1 MNKVEDVTA
10 LVIVESP
17 AKAKTIEKYL
27 GDGYIVD
34 SSVGHIR
41 DLISPKD
48 VPEDKKECFGK
59 LGIDVCHNFEPLYE
73 ISPNSK
79 KQVSQLKK
87 ALKKADELFL
97 ATDEDREGEAIAWHL
112 IEVLKPSVPVKRM
125 VFNEITKE
133 AITEALKNTRDL
145 GKDLVEA
152 QEARRI
158 LDRIYGFELS
168 NITRTKVGGGASA
181 GRVQSPATRLVIERE
196 RERMKFITAD
206 YWGLRIDATTDDKES
221 FSARLLEIDGLRVA
235 TGKDFNEKGNWNSDA
250 VSVLDENSANT
261 LSSLLKQED
270 LKVVSV
276 EPKPYRRRPAA
287 PFTTSTFQQEAGR
300 KLRFSASR
308 AMGIAQSL
316 YQNGHI
322 TYMRTDSTTL
332 SDTAVLA
339 ARRTIESS
347 YGGNYLPDEPRLY
360 KNKTRNAQ
368 EAHEAIRPAGE
379 NFRSPEDL
387 SKELSKDEYLI
398 YEMIW
403 QRTIASQMTDAT
415 GETVSV
421 KLEGSVIEEKNNKE
435 RSLIFSL
442 SGTVINHQGFRQVYI
457 EDVDE
462 SETDEENSSGE
473 NQVLPEVKVGQ
484 TVSVVD
490 STSEGHV
497 TKPPARYTEASLVKR
512 LEEEGIGRPS
522 TYAAILGRIIER
534 EYAWKKGTALIPTVK
549 GFAVTQLLEAH
560 FPKLVDYKFT
570 AEMEVALDDISNG
583 MWEKNAYLQAFYFD
597 GLDGDI
603 GLHTKV
609 VEREGEIDARAVCGV
624 PLGKTPD
631 GEYVYARYAR
641 SPYVECREDTAGV
654 PEDLPLDELTVDKA
668 LEYIN
673 APPDREL
680 GIDPETGLPVV
691 AMQGKFGPYVS
702 LGRFPKWPKASS
714 REGKL
719 FRLPH
724 HLKVMKI
731 AIAYLKLS
739 NSVENDDA
747 VLRVIN
753 SPKRGIGKSSLEKAK
768 TFAEN
773 NGLSLFVALEQKEKL
788 EIKGTALKSIK
799 DFTDF
804 CRSIP
809 TLDSPT
815 PADLLNQIFEI
826 SGYRKE
832 ISGSKNSESQMKVL
846 EELSEVLK
854 EFETTEQVI
863 TEVERFEELKQ
874 QIKPKTSSLFKSM
887 TIERITLDEALQL
900 LAIPITVGGTEE
912 WGEITAHNGPFGPYI
927 KTSKTLSN
935 DEFFDQQI
943 VKLTQN
949 PKSGFKYL
957 NFREDKWIYVCVP
970 KDLNLDA
977 FLIDFH
983 PDFTIASMEDTD
995 EAESI
1000 SYERAKELFEQ
1011 NGKSLEKSPHT
1022 PKKSKILQNYLR
1034 VLKKKIMSETR
1045 SLMNEEQILT
1055 VTLDECLELL
1065 KKPKKSAW
1073 GRQKKEPR
1081 KTSLGI
1087 DKNTGLEVWLYPD
1100 GVHGPYV
1107 SDGDTNAS
1115 LQLGDTVD
1123 NMTLERAVELLAERR
1138 LKQKERS

>member
-87 ALKKADELFL
+87 ALKKVDELFL

-112 IEVLKPSVPVKRM
+112 LEVLKPSVPVKRM

-168 NITRTKVGGGASA
+168 NITKTKVGGGASA

-196 RERMKFITAD
+196 RERMKFKTAD
-206 YWGLRIDATTDDKES
+206 YWGLGIDATTEEDEA

-250 VSVLDENSANT
+250 VTVLDENSANI
-261 LSSLLKQED
+261 LSSLLKKED
-270 LKVVSV
+270 LKVISV

-332 SDTAVLA
+332 SDTALLA

-347 YGGNYLPDEPRLY
+347 YGENYLPDEARLY

-379 NFRSPEDL
+379 NFKLPQDL

-421 KLEGSVIEEKNNKE
+421 KLEGSVTEEKTNKK

-442 SGTVINHQGFRQVYI
+442 SGTVINHQGFRQVYV
-457 EDVDE
+457 EDVDDN
-462 SETDEENSSGE
+462 ETDEENSSGE
-473 NQVLPEVKVGQ
+473 DQVLPEVKVGQ
-484 TVSVVD
+484 TVIVVD

-522 TYAAILGRIIER
+522 TYAAILGRIIQR
-534 EYAWKKGTALIPTVK
+534 GYAWKKGTALIPTVK

-609 VEREGEIDARAVCGV
+609 VEREDEIDPRAVCGV
-624 PLGKTPD
+624 PLGKTSD
-631 GEYVYARYAR
+631 GEAVYARFAR
-641 SPYVECREDTAGV
+641 SPYVEYREDTAGV
-654 PEDLPLDELTVDKA
+654 PEDLPLDQLTVEKA

-691 AMQGKFGPYVS
+691 AKQGRFGAYVS
-702 LGRFPKWPKASS
+702 LGRFPQFPKASS

-724 HLKVMKI
+724 HLKLTKT
-731 AIAYLKLS
+731 AIAYLKLAI
-739 NSVENDDA
+739 SVENDDA

-753 SPKRGIGKSSLEKAK
+753 SPKRGIGKSSLEKVKA
-768 TFAEN
+768 FAES
-773 NGLSLFVALEQKEKL
+773 NGSSLFGALEQVEKL
-788 EIKGTALKSIK
+788 EIKGAALKGIK
-799 DFTDF
+799 EFTDF
-804 CRSIP
+804 CRSISDF
-809 TLDSPT
+809 DSPT

-826 SGYRKE
+826 SGYKKE
-832 ISGSKNSESQMKVL
+832 ILNSKSSESQMKTF

-854 EFETTEQVI
+854 EFETTEEVI
-863 TEVERFEELKQ
+863 AEVEQFEEFKQ
-874 QIKPKTSSLFKSM
+874 QPKPKTASLFSTM
-887 TIERITLDEALQL
+887 TLERVTFEDALQL
-900 LAIPITVGGTEE
+900 LSLPRIVGVDPVDGEEITVQ
-912 WGEITAHNGPFGPYI
+912 NGPYGPY
-927 KTSKTLSN
+927 
-935 DEFFDQQI
+935 
-943 VKLTQN
+943 
-949 PKSGFKYL
+949 
-957 NFREDKWIYVCVP
+957 
-970 KDLNLDA
+970 
-977 FLIDFH
+977 
-983 PDFTIASMEDTD
+983 
-995 EAESI
+995 
-1000 SYERAKELFEQ
+1000 
-1011 NGKSLEKSPHT
+1011 
-1022 PKKSKILQNYLR
+1022 
-1034 VLKKKIMSETR
+1034 LKKGSETR
-1045 SLMNEEQILT
+1045 NIATEEELLTISLEQ
-1055 VTLDECLELL
+1055 CLESLAQ
-1065 KKPKKSAW
+1065 PKKF
-1073 GRQKKEPR
+1073 GRRAAKPPLKE
-1081 KTSLGI
+1081 LGI
-1087 DKNTGLEVWLYPD
+1087 DPETEKPILLKEGQW
-1100 GVHGPYV
+1100 GPYV
-1107 SDGDTNAS
+1107 TDGKTKAS
-1115 LQLGDTVD
+1115 LQVGDSVEELTD
-1123 NMTLERAVELLAERR
+1123 ERAVELLAERR
-1138 LKQKERS
+1138 AKV

>member
-87 ALKKADELFL
+87 ALKKVDELFL

-112 IEVLKPSVPVKRM
+112 LEVLKPSVPVKRM

-196 RERMKFITAD
+196 RERMKFKTAD
-206 YWGLRIDATTDDKES
+206 YWGLGIDATTEEDEA

-250 VSVLDENSANT
+250 VTVLDENSANI
-261 LSSLLKQED
+261 LSSLLKKED
-270 LKVVSV
+270 LKVISV

-332 SDTAVLA
+332 SDTALLA

-347 YGGNYLPDEPRLY
+347 YGENYLPDEARLY

-379 NFRSPEDL
+379 NFKLPQDL

-421 KLEGSVIEEKNNKE
+421 KLEGSVTEEKTNKK

-442 SGTVINHQGFRQVYI
+442 SGTVINHQGFRQVYV
-457 EDVDE
+457 EDVDDN
-462 SETDEENSSGE
+462 ETDEENSSGE
-473 NQVLPEVKVGQ
+473 DQVLPEVKVGQ
-484 TVSVVD
+484 TVIVVD

-522 TYAAILGRIIER
+522 TYAAILGRIIQR
-534 EYAWKKGTALIPTVK
+534 GYAWKKGTALIPTVK

-609 VEREGEIDARAVCGV
+609 VEREDEIDPRAVCGV
-624 PLGKTPD
+624 PLGKTSD
-631 GEYVYARYAR
+631 GEAVYARFAR
-641 SPYVECREDTAGV
+641 SPYVEYREDTAGV
-654 PEDLPLDELTVDKA
+654 PEDLPLDQLTVEKA

-691 AMQGKFGPYVS
+691 AKQGRFGAYVS
-702 LGRFPKWPKASS
+702 LGRFPQFPKASS

-724 HLKVMKI
+724 HLKLTKT
-731 AIAYLKLS
+731 AIAYLKLAI
-739 NSVENDDA
+739 SVENDDA

-753 SPKRGIGKSSLEKAK
+753 SPKRGIGKSSLEKVKA
-768 TFAEN
+768 FAESK
-773 NGLSLFVALEQKEKL
+773 GSSLFGALEQVEKL
-788 EIKGTALKSIK
+788 EIKGAALKGIK
-799 DFTDF
+799 EFTDF
-804 CRSIP
+804 CRSISDF
-809 TLDSPT
+809 DSPT

-826 SGYRKE
+826 SGYKKE
-832 ISGSKNSESQMKVL
+832 ILNSKSSESQMKTF

-854 EFETTEQVI
+854 EFETTEEVI
-863 TEVERFEELKQ
+863 AEVEQFEEFKQ
-874 QIKPKTSSLFKSM
+874 QPKPKTASLFSTM
-887 TIERITLDEALQL
+887 TLERVTFEDALQL
-900 LAIPITVGGTEE
+900 LSLPRIVGVDPVDGEEITVQ
-912 WGEITAHNGPFGPYI
+912 NGPYGPY
-927 KTSKTLSN
+927 
-935 DEFFDQQI
+935 
-943 VKLTQN
+943 
-949 PKSGFKYL
+949 
-957 NFREDKWIYVCVP
+957 
-970 KDLNLDA
+970 
-977 FLIDFH
+977 
-983 PDFTIASMEDTD
+983 
-995 EAESI
+995 
-1000 SYERAKELFEQ
+1000 
-1011 NGKSLEKSPHT
+1011 
-1022 PKKSKILQNYLR
+1022 
-1034 VLKKKIMSETR
+1034 LKKGSETR
-1045 SLMNEEQILT
+1045 NIATEEELLTISLEQ
-1055 VTLDECLELL
+1055 CLESLAQ
-1065 KKPKKSAW
+1065 PKKF
-1073 GRQKKEPR
+1073 GRRAAKPPLKE
-1081 KTSLGI
+1081 LGI
-1087 DKNTGLEVWLYPD
+1087 DPETEKPILLKEGQW
-1100 GVHGPYV
+1100 GPYV
-1107 SDGDTNAS
+1107 TDGKTNAS
-1115 LQLGDTVD
+1115 LQLGDSVEELTD
-1123 NMTLERAVELLAERR
+1123 ERAVELLAERR
-1138 LKQKERS
+1138 AKV

>member
-87 ALKKADELFL
+87 ALKKVDELFL

-112 IEVLKPSVPVKRM
+112 LEVLKPSVPVKRM

-196 RERMKFITAD
+196 RERMKFKTAD
-206 YWGLRIDATTDDKES
+206 YWGLRIDATTEEDEA

-250 VSVLDENSANT
+250 VTVLDENSANI
-261 LSSLLKQED
+261 LSSLLKKED
-270 LKVVSV
+270 LKVISV

-308 AMGIAQSL
+308 AMVIAQSL

-332 SDTAVLA
+332 SDTALLA

-347 YGGNYLPDEPRLY
+347 YGKNYLPDEARLY

-379 NFRSPEDL
+379 NFKLPQDL

-421 KLEGSVIEEKNNKE
+421 KLEGSVTEEKSNKE

-442 SGTVINHQGFRQVYI
+442 SGTVINHQGFRQVYV
-457 EDVDE
+457 EDVDDN
-462 SETDEENSSGE
+462 ETDEENSSGE
-473 NQVLPEVKVGQ
+473 DQVLPEVKVGQ
-484 TVSVVD
+484 TVIVVD

-522 TYAAILGRIIER
+522 TYAAILGRIIQR
-534 EYAWKKGTALIPTVK
+534 GYAWKKGTALIPTVK

-609 VEREGEIDARAVCGV
+609 VEREDEIDPRAVCGV
-624 PLGKTPD
+624 PLGKTSD
-631 GEYVYARYAR
+631 GEAVYARFAR
-641 SPYVECREDTAGV
+641 SPYVEYREDTAGV
-654 PEDLPLDELTVDKA
+654 PEDLPLDQLTVEKA

-691 AMQGKFGPYVS
+691 AKQGRFGAYVS
-702 LGRFPKWPKASS
+702 LGRFPQFPKASS

-724 HLKVMKI
+724 HLKLTKT
-731 AIAYLKLS
+731 AIAYLKLAI
-739 NSVENDDA
+739 SVESDDA

-753 SPKRGIGKSSLEKAK
+753 SPKRGIGKSSLEKVKA
-768 TFAEN
+768 FAES
-773 NGLSLFVALEQKEKL
+773 NGSSLFGALEQVEKL
-788 EIKGTALKSIK
+788 EIKGAALKGIK
-799 DFTDF
+799 EFTDF
-804 CRSIP
+804 CRSISDF
-809 TLDSPT
+809 DSPT

-826 SGYRKE
+826 SGYKKE
-832 ISGSKNSESQMKVL
+832 ILNSKSSESQMKTF

-854 EFETTEQVI
+854 EFETTEEVI
-863 TEVERFEELKQ
+863 AEVEQFEEFKQ
-874 QIKPKTSSLFKSM
+874 QPKPKTASLFATM
-887 TIERITLDEALQL
+887 TLERVTFEDALQL
-900 LAIPITVGGTEE
+900 LSLPRIVGVDPVDGEEITVQ
-912 WGEITAHNGPFGPYI
+912 NGPYGPY
-927 KTSKTLSN
+927 
-935 DEFFDQQI
+935 
-943 VKLTQN
+943 
-949 PKSGFKYL
+949 
-957 NFREDKWIYVCVP
+957 
-970 KDLNLDA
+970 
-977 FLIDFH
+977 
-983 PDFTIASMEDTD
+983 
-995 EAESI
+995 
-1000 SYERAKELFEQ
+1000 
-1011 NGKSLEKSPHT
+1011 
-1022 PKKSKILQNYLR
+1022 
-1034 VLKKKIMSETR
+1034 LKKGSETR
-1045 SLMNEEQILT
+1045 NIATEEELLTISLEQ
-1055 VTLDECLELL
+1055 CLESLAQ
-1065 KKPKKSAW
+1065 PKKF
-1073 GRQKKEPR
+1073 GRRAAKPPLKE
-1081 KTSLGI
+1081 LGI
-1087 DKNTGLEVWLYPD
+1087 DPETEKPILLKEGQW
-1100 GVHGPYV
+1100 GPYV
-1107 SDGDTNAS
+1107 TDGKTNAS
-1115 LQLGDTVD
+1115 LQLGDSVEELTD
-1123 NMTLERAVELLAERR
+1123 ERAVELLAERR
-1138 LKQKERS
+1138 AKV

>member
-1 MNKVEDVTA
+1 VNKVEDVTA

-112 IEVLKPSVPVKRM
+112 LEVLKPSVPVKRM

-152 QEARRI
+152 QETRRI

-196 RERMKFITAD
+196 RERMKFKTAD
-206 YWGLRIDATTDDKES
+206 YWGLKIDATTDNDES

-250 VSVLDENSANT
+250 VTVLNEDLANT
-261 LSSLLKQED
+261 LSSLLKQKD

-332 SDTAVLA
+332 SDTALLA
-339 ARRTIESS
+339 ARRTVESS
-347 YGGNYLPDEPRLY
+347 YGVNYLPDEARLY

-379 NFRSPEDL
+379 HFRSPEDL

-421 KLEGSVIEEKNNKE
+421 KLEGSVTEEKSSKE
-435 RSLIFSL
+435 KSLIFSL

-457 EDVDE
+457 EDVDDN
-462 SETDEENSSGE
+462 ETDEENSSGE
-473 NQVLPEVKVGQ
+473 DQVLPEVKVGQ
-484 TVSVVD
+484 TVIVVD

-522 TYAAILGRIIER
+522 TYAAILGRIIQR
-534 EYAWKKGTALIPTVK
+534 GYAWKKGTALIPTVK

-609 VEREGEIDARAVCGV
+609 VEREDEIDPRAVCGV
-624 PLGKTPD
+624 PLGKTSD
-631 GEYVYARYAR
+631 GESVYARYAR

-654 PEDLPLDELTVDKA
+654 PEDLPLDQLTVDKA

-680 GIDPETGLPVV
+680 GIDPETGLPIV
-691 AMQGKFGPYVS
+691 AKQGRFGPYVS
-702 LGRFPKWPKASS
+702 LGRFPQWPKASS

-719 FRLPH
+719 FRLPY
-724 HLKVMKI
+724 HLKITKI

-739 NSVENDDA
+739 NSVENDDV
-747 VLRVIN
+747 VLRVLN

-768 TFAEN
+768 TFAER
-773 NGLSLFVALEQKEKL
+773 NGSSLFDALEQVEKL
-788 EIKGTALKSIK
+788 EIKGTALKGIK
-799 DFTDF
+799 EFTAF

-826 SGYRKE
+826 SGYKKE
-832 ISGSKNSESQMKVL
+832 ILSSKNSESQIKVL
-846 EELSEVLK
+846 EELFEVLK

-874 QIKPKTSSLFKSM
+874 QPKPKTSSLFDTM
-887 TIERITLDEALQL
+887 TLERVTFEDALQL
-900 LAIPITVGGTEE
+900 LSLPRTVGVDPADGEEITVQ
-912 WGEITAHNGPFGPYI
+912 NGPYGPY
-927 KTSKTLSN
+927 
-935 DEFFDQQI
+935 
-943 VKLTQN
+943 
-949 PKSGFKYL
+949 
-957 NFREDKWIYVCVP
+957 
-970 KDLNLDA
+970 
-977 FLIDFH
+977 
-983 PDFTIASMEDTD
+983 
-995 EAESI
+995 
-1000 SYERAKELFEQ
+1000 
-1011 NGKSLEKSPHT
+1011 
-1022 PKKSKILQNYLR
+1022 
-1034 VLKKKIMSETR
+1034 LKKGSETR
-1045 SLMNEEQILT
+1045 NIATEE
-1055 VTLDECLELL
+1055 ELL
-1065 KKPKKSAW
+1065 TISLEQCLDSLAQPKKF
-1073 GRQKKEPR
+1073 GRRAAKPPLKE
-1081 KTSLGI
+1081 LGVDPVTEKPI
-1087 DKNTGLEVWLYPD
+1087 LLKD
-1100 GVHGPYV
+1100 GQWGPYV
-1107 SDGDTNAS
+1107 TDGKTNAS
-1115 LQLGDTVD
+1115 LQLGDSVEELTD
-1123 NMTLERAVELLAERR
+1123 ERAVELLAERR
-1138 LKQKERS
+1138 AKV

>member
-87 ALKKADELFL
+87 ALKKVDELFL

-112 IEVLKPSVPVKRM
+112 LEVLKPSVPVKRM

-196 RERMKFITAD
+196 RERMKFKTAD
-206 YWGLRIDATTDDKES
+206 YWGLGIDATTEEDEA

-250 VSVLDENSANT
+250 VTVLDENSANI
-261 LSSLLKQED
+261 LSSLLKKED
-270 LKVVSV
+270 LKVISV

-332 SDTAVLA
+332 SDTALLA

-347 YGGNYLPDEPRLY
+347 YGKNYLPDEARLY

-379 NFRSPEDL
+379 NFKLPQDL

-421 KLEGSVIEEKNNKE
+421 KLEGSVTEEKTNKK

-442 SGTVINHQGFRQVYI
+442 SGTVINHQGFRQVYV
-457 EDVDE
+457 EDVDDN
-462 SETDEENSSGE
+462 ETDEENSSGE
-473 NQVLPEVKVGQ
+473 DQVLPEVKVGQ
-484 TVSVVD
+484 TVIVVD

-522 TYAAILGRIIER
+522 TYAAILGRIIQR
-534 EYAWKKGTALIPTVK
+534 GYAWKKGTALIPTVK

-609 VEREGEIDARAVCGV
+609 VEREDEIDPRAVCGV
-624 PLGKTPD
+624 PLGKTSD
-631 GEYVYARYAR
+631 GEAVYARFAR
-641 SPYVECREDTAGV
+641 SPYVEYREDTAGV
-654 PEDLPLDELTVDKA
+654 PEDLPLDQLTVEKA

-691 AMQGKFGPYVS
+691 AKQGRFGAYVS
-702 LGRFPKWPKASS
+702 LGRFPQFPKASS

-724 HLKVMKI
+724 HLKLTKT
-731 AIAYLKLS
+731 AIAYLKLAI
-739 NSVENDDA
+739 SVENDDA

-753 SPKRGIGKSSLEKAK
+753 SPKRGIGKSSLEKVKA
-768 TFAEN
+768 FAES
-773 NGLSLFVALEQKEKL
+773 NGSSLFGALEQVEKL
-788 EIKGTALKSIK
+788 EIKGAALKGIK
-799 DFTDF
+799 EFTDF
-804 CRSIP
+804 CRSISDF
-809 TLDSPT
+809 DSPT

-826 SGYRKE
+826 SGYKKE
-832 ISGSKNSESQMKVL
+832 ILNSKSSESQMKTF

-854 EFETTEQVI
+854 EFETTEEVI
-863 TEVERFEELKQ
+863 AEVEQFEEFKQ
-874 QIKPKTSSLFKSM
+874 QPKPKTASLFSTM
-887 TIERITLDEALQL
+887 TLERVTFEDALQL
-900 LAIPITVGGTEE
+900 LSLPRIVGVDPVDGEEITVQ
-912 WGEITAHNGPFGPYI
+912 NGPYGPY
-927 KTSKTLSN
+927 
-935 DEFFDQQI
+935 
-943 VKLTQN
+943 
-949 PKSGFKYL
+949 
-957 NFREDKWIYVCVP
+957 
-970 KDLNLDA
+970 
-977 FLIDFH
+977 
-983 PDFTIASMEDTD
+983 
-995 EAESI
+995 
-1000 SYERAKELFEQ
+1000 
-1011 NGKSLEKSPHT
+1011 
-1022 PKKSKILQNYLR
+1022 
-1034 VLKKKIMSETR
+1034 LKKGSETR
-1045 SLMNEEQILT
+1045 NIATEEELLTISLEQ
-1055 VTLDECLELL
+1055 CLESLAQ
-1065 KKPKKSAW
+1065 PKKF
-1073 GRQKKEPR
+1073 GRRAAKPPLKE
-1081 KTSLGI
+1081 LGI
-1087 DKNTGLEVWLYPD
+1087 DPETEKPILLKEGQW
-1100 GVHGPYV
+1100 GPYV
-1107 SDGDTNAS
+1107 TDGKTNAS
-1115 LQLGDTVD
+1115 LQLGDSVEELTD
-1123 NMTLERAVELLAERR
+1123 ERAVELLAERR
-1138 LKQKERS
+1138 AKV

>member
-1 MNKVEDVTA
+1 
-10 LVIVESP
+10 
-17 AKAKTIEKYL
+17 
-27 GDGYIVD
+27 
-34 SSVGHIR
+34 
-41 DLISPKD
+41 
-48 VPEDKKECFGK
+48 
-59 LGIDVCHNFEPLYE
+59 
-73 ISPNSK
+73 
-79 KQVSQLKK
+79 
-87 ALKKADELFL
+87 
-97 ATDEDREGEAIAWHL
+97 
-112 IEVLKPSVPVKRM
+112 M
-125 VFNEITKE
+125 V
-133 AITEALKNTRDL
+133 
-145 GKDLVEA
+145 
-152 QEARRI
+152 
-158 LDRIYGFELS
+158 
-168 NITRTKVGGGASA
+168 
-181 GRVQSPATRLVIERE
+181 
-196 RERMKFITAD
+196 
-206 YWGLRIDATTDDKES
+206 
-221 FSARLLEIDGLRVA
+221 
-235 TGKDFNEKGNWNSDA
+235 
-250 VSVLDENSANT
+250 
-261 LSSLLKQED
+261 
-270 LKVVSV
+270 
-276 EPKPYRRRPAA
+276 
-287 PFTTSTFQQEAGR
+287 
-300 KLRFSASR
+300 
-308 AMGIAQSL
+308 
-316 YQNGHI
+316 
-322 TYMRTDSTTL
+322 
-332 SDTAVLA
+332 
-339 ARRTIESS
+339 
-347 YGGNYLPDEPRLY
+347 
-360 KNKTRNAQ
+360 
-368 EAHEAIRPAGE
+368 
-379 NFRSPEDL
+379 
-387 SKELSKDEYLI
+387 
-398 YEMIW
+398 
-403 QRTIASQMTDAT
+403 
-415 GETVSV
+415 
-421 KLEGSVIEEKNNKE
+421 
-435 RSLIFSL
+435 
-442 SGTVINHQGFRQVYI
+442 
-457 EDVDE
+457 
-462 SETDEENSSGE
+462 
-473 NQVLPEVKVGQ
+473 
-484 TVSVVD
+484 
-490 STSEGHV
+490 
-497 TKPPARYTEASLVKR
+497 
-512 LEEEGIGRPS
+512 
-522 TYAAILGRIIER
+522 
-534 EYAWKKGTALIPTVK
+534 
-549 GFAVTQLLEAH
+549 
-560 FPKLVDYKFT
+560 
-570 AEMEVALDDISNG
+570 VALDDISNC

-631 GEYVYARYAR
+631 GEYVYARYAT

-912 WGEITAHNGPFGPYI
+912 WGEFTAHNGPFGPYI

-935 DEFFDQQI
+935 DAFFDQQI

-1034 VLKKKIMSETR
+1034 VMKKKIMSETR
-1045 SLMNEEQILT
+1045 SLANEEQILT

>member
-59 LGIDVCHNFEPLYE
+59 LGIDVCHDFEPLYE
-73 ISPNSK
+73 VSQKSK
-79 KQVSQLKK
+79 KQVAQLKK

-112 IEVLKPSVPVKRM
+112 LEVLKPSVPVKRM

-145 GKDLVEA
+145 GNDLVAA
-152 QEARRI
+152 QETRRI

-196 RERMKFITAD
+196 RERMKFKTAD
-206 YWGLRIDATTDDKES
+206 YWGLKIDAITDNDES
-221 FSARLLEIDGLRVA
+221 FSARLLEIDGLRIA
-235 TGKDFNEKGNWNSDA
+235 TGKDFNEKGNWNSDTI
-250 VSVLDENSANT
+250 SVLDENATNS
-261 LSSLLKQED
+261 LSSLLEQ
-270 LKVVSV
+270 KVLQVASV
-276 EPKPYRRRPAA
+276 EPKPYRRRPAS

-332 SDTAVLA
+332 SNTALA
-339 ARRTIESS
+339 AARKTIESS
-347 YGGNYLPDEPRLY
+347 YGVNYLPDEARLY

-379 NFRSPEDL
+379 NFKSPDGL

-421 KLEGSVIEEKNNKE
+421 KLEGLVTDKKNNKE
-435 RSLIFSL
+435 KSLVFSL
-442 SGTVINHQGFRQVYI
+442 SGTVISHQGFRQVYI
-457 EDVDE
+457 EDVDDN
-462 SETDEENSSGE
+462 ETDEENSSGDE
-473 NQVLPEVKVGQ
+473 QVLPEVKVGQ
-484 TVSVVD
+484 TVRVMG
-490 STSEGHV
+490 STPEGHV

-522 TYAAILGRIIER
+522 TYATILGRIIER
-534 EYAWKKGTALIPTVK
+534 GYAWKKGTALIPTVK

-583 MWEKNAYLQAFYFD
+583 MWEKNSYLQAFYFD
-597 GLDGDI
+597 GIDGDI

-609 VEREGEIDARAVCGV
+609 VEREGEIDPRVVCGV
-624 PLGKTPD
+624 PLGETPE
-631 GEYVYARYAR
+631 GEAVYARFAR
-641 SPYVECREDTAGV
+641 SPYVECREDTAGI
-654 PEDLPLDELTVDKA
+654 PEDLPLDQLTVDKA

-680 GIDPETGLPVV
+680 GIDPETGLPIV
-691 AMQGKFGPYVS
+691 AKQGRFGDYVS
-702 LGRFPKWPKASS
+702 LGRFPQWPKASS

-724 HLKVMKI
+724 HLKVTKV
-731 AIAYLKLS
+731 AIAYLKLAI
-739 NSVENDDA
+739 SVENDDA
-747 VLRVIN
+747 VLRVLN
-753 SPKRGIGKSSLEKAK
+753 SPKRGIGKSSLDKAK
-768 TFAEN
+768 SFAES
-773 NGLSLFVALEQKEKL
+773 NGSSLFDALDQVEKL
-788 EIKGTALKSIK
+788 EIKGTALKGIK
-799 DFTDF
+799 GFTNF
-804 CRSIP
+804 CRSIS
-809 TLDSPT
+809 TVDYPT
-815 PADLLNQIFEI
+815 PEDLLNQIFEN

-832 ISGSKNSESQMKVL
+832 ILSSKNPDSQMKVL
-846 EELSEVLK
+846 EELFEVLK

-863 TEVERFEELKQ
+863 TEIERFEELKQ
-874 QIKPKTSSLFKSM
+874 QPKPKTASLFATM
-887 TIERITLDEALQL
+887 TLERVTFEDALQL
-900 LAIPITVGGTEE
+900 LSLPRTVGVDPTDGEEITVQ
-912 WGEITAHNGPFGPYI
+912 NGPYGPY
-927 KTSKTLSN
+927 
-935 DEFFDQQI
+935 
-943 VKLTQN
+943 
-949 PKSGFKYL
+949 
-957 NFREDKWIYVCVP
+957 
-970 KDLNLDA
+970 
-977 FLIDFH
+977 
-983 PDFTIASMEDTD
+983 
-995 EAESI
+995 
-1000 SYERAKELFEQ
+1000 
-1011 NGKSLEKSPHT
+1011 
-1022 PKKSKILQNYLR
+1022 
-1034 VLKKKIMSETR
+1034 LKKGSETR
-1045 SLMNEEQILT
+1045 NIATEEELLTISLEQ
-1055 VTLDECLELL
+1055 CLELL
-1065 KKPKKSAW
+1065 ARPKKF
-1073 GRQKKEPR
+1073 GRRAAKPPLKE
-1081 KTSLGI
+1081 LGI
-1087 DKNTGLEVWLYPD
+1087 DPETEKPILLKEGQW
-1100 GVHGPYV
+1100 GPYV
-1107 SDGDTNAS
+1107 TDGSTNAS
-1115 LQLGDTVD
+1115 LQLGDSVEEITD
-1123 NMTLERAVELLAERR
+1123 ERAVELLAERR
-1138 LKQKERS
+1138 AKV

>member
-87 ALKKADELFL
+87 ALKKVDELFL

-112 IEVLKPSVPVKRM
+112 LEVLKPSVPVKRM

-196 RERMKFITAD
+196 RERMKFKTAD
-206 YWGLRIDATTDDKES
+206 YWGLGIDATTEEDEA

-250 VSVLDENSANT
+250 VTVLDENSANI
-261 LSSLLKQED
+261 LSSLLKKED
-270 LKVVSV
+270 LKVISV

-332 SDTAVLA
+332 SDTALLA

-347 YGGNYLPDEPRLY
+347 YGENYLPDEARLY

-379 NFRSPEDL
+379 NFKLPQDL

-421 KLEGSVIEEKNNKE
+421 KLEGSVTEEKSNKK

-442 SGTVINHQGFRQVYI
+442 SGTVINHQGFRQVYV
-457 EDVDE
+457 EDVDDN
-462 SETDEENSSGE
+462 ETDEENSSGE
-473 NQVLPEVKVGQ
+473 DQVLPEVKVGQ
-484 TVSVVD
+484 TVIVVD

-522 TYAAILGRIIER
+522 TYAAILGRIIQR
-534 EYAWKKGTALIPTVK
+534 GYAWKKGTALIPTVK

-609 VEREGEIDARAVCGV
+609 VEREDEIDPRAVCGV
-624 PLGKTPD
+624 PLGKTSD
-631 GEYVYARYAR
+631 GEAVYARFAR
-641 SPYVECREDTAGV
+641 SPYVEYREDTAGV
-654 PEDLPLDELTVDKA
+654 PEDLPLDQLTVEKA

-691 AMQGKFGPYVS
+691 AKQGRFGAYVS
-702 LGRFPKWPKASS
+702 LGRFPQFPKASS

-724 HLKVMKI
+724 HLKLTKT
-731 AIAYLKLS
+731 AIAYLKLAI
-739 NSVENDDA
+739 SVENDDA

-753 SPKRGIGKSSLEKAK
+753 SPKRGIGKSSLEKVKA
-768 TFAEN
+768 FAESK
-773 NGLSLFVALEQKEKL
+773 GSSLFGALEQVEKL
-788 EIKGTALKSIK
+788 EIKGAALKGIK
-799 DFTDF
+799 EFTDF
-804 CRSIP
+804 CRSISDF
-809 TLDSPT
+809 DSPT

-826 SGYRKE
+826 SGYKKE
-832 ISGSKNSESQMKVL
+832 ILNSKSSESQMKTF

-854 EFETTEQVI
+854 EFETTEEVI
-863 TEVERFEELKQ
+863 AEVEQFEEFKQ
-874 QIKPKTSSLFKSM
+874 QPKPKTASLFSTM
-887 TIERITLDEALQL
+887 TLERVTFEDALQL
-900 LAIPITVGGTEE
+900 LSLPRIVGVDPVDGEEITVQ
-912 WGEITAHNGPFGPYI
+912 NGPYGPY
-927 KTSKTLSN
+927 
-935 DEFFDQQI
+935 
-943 VKLTQN
+943 
-949 PKSGFKYL
+949 
-957 NFREDKWIYVCVP
+957 
-970 KDLNLDA
+970 
-977 FLIDFH
+977 
-983 PDFTIASMEDTD
+983 
-995 EAESI
+995 
-1000 SYERAKELFEQ
+1000 
-1011 NGKSLEKSPHT
+1011 
-1022 PKKSKILQNYLR
+1022 
-1034 VLKKKIMSETR
+1034 LKKGSETR
-1045 SLMNEEQILT
+1045 NIATEEELLTISLEQ
-1055 VTLDECLELL
+1055 CLESLAQ
-1065 KKPKKSAW
+1065 PKKF
-1073 GRQKKEPR
+1073 GRRAAKPPLKE
-1081 KTSLGI
+1081 LGI
-1087 DKNTGLEVWLYPD
+1087 DPETEKPILLKEGQW
-1100 GVHGPYV
+1100 GPYV
-1107 SDGDTNAS
+1107 TDGKTNAS
-1115 LQLGDTVD
+1115 LQLGDSVEELTD
-1123 NMTLERAVELLAERR
+1123 ERAVELLAERR
-1138 LKQKERS
+1138 AKV

>member
-10 LVIVESP
+10 LVIVASP

-48 VPEDKKECFGK
+48 VPEDKKERFGK
-59 LGIDVCHNFEPLYE
+59 LGIDVYNNFEPLYE

-87 ALKKADELFL
+87 ALKKVDELFL

-112 IEVLKPSVPVKRM
+112 LEVLKPSVPVKRM

-133 AITEALKNTRDL
+133 AITEALNNTRDL

-196 RERMKFITAD
+196 RERMKFQTAD
-206 YWGLRIDATTDDKES
+206 YWGLKVDAITDTNET
-221 FSARLLEIDGLRVA
+221 FSARLIEIDDLRVA
-235 TGKDFNEKGNWNSDA
+235 TGKDFNEKGKWDSDS
-250 VSVLDENSANT
+250 VSVLDEDSANS
-261 LSSLLKQED
+261 LSSSLKQNS
-270 LKVVSV
+270 LKVTSV
-276 EPKPYRRRPAA
+276 EPKPYRRRPAS

-300 KLRFSASR
+300 KLRFSANR

-332 SDTAVLA
+332 SDSALSA
-339 ARRTIESS
+339 ARKTIETS
-347 YGGNYLPDEPRLY
+347 YGSVYLPDEARLY

-379 NFRSPEDL
+379 NFKSPDDL

-403 QRTIASQMTDAT
+403 KRTIASQMTDAT

-421 KLEGSVIEEKNNKE
+421 KLEGSIIEEKSNQEK
-435 RSLIFSL
+435 SLTFSL

-457 EDVDE
+457 EDVDDN
-462 SETDEENSSGE
+462 ETDDDGSSGE
-473 NQVLPEVKVGQ
+473 DQVLPEVKIGQ

-490 STSEGHV
+490 STPEGHA

-522 TYAAILGRIIER
+522 TYAAILGRIIQR

-597 GLDGDI
+597 GIDGDI

-609 VEREGEIDARAVCGV
+609 VEREDEIDPRAVCGV
-624 PLGKTPD
+624 PLGKTAD
-631 GEYVYARYAR
+631 GEAVFARYAR

-654 PEDLPLDELTVDKA
+654 PEDLPLDQLTVDKA

-691 AMQGKFGPYVS
+691 AKQGRFGAYVS
-702 LGRFPKWPKASS
+702 LGRFPQWPKASS

-724 HLKVMKI
+724 HLKITKV
-731 AIAYLKLS
+731 AVAYLKLS
-739 NSVENDDA
+739 TSLENDDA
-747 VLRVIN
+747 VLRVLN
-753 SPKRGIGKSSLEKAK
+753 SPKRGIGKSSIDKAK
-768 TFAEN
+768 TFAES
-773 NGLSLFVALEQKEKL
+773 NGISLFEALEQVEKL
-788 EIKGTALKSIK
+788 EIKGAALKGIK
-799 DFTDF
+799 GFTDF
-804 CRSIP
+804 CSS
-809 TLDSPT
+809 LSSFDYPT
-815 PADLLNQIFEI
+815 PADLLNQIFE
-826 SGYRKE
+826 SSAYKKE
-832 ISGSKNSESQMKVL
+832 ILSSKNSDSQMKVL

-854 EFETTEQVI
+854 EFENTEQVI

-874 QIKPKTSSLFKSM
+874 QPKPKTSSLFDTM
-887 TIERITLDEALQL
+887 TLERITFEDALQL
-900 LAIPITVGGTEE
+900 LSLPRTVGVDPDDSEEITV
-912 WGEITAHNGPFGPYI
+912 HNGPYGPYLKKGTETRNI
-927 KTSKTLSN
+927 ATEEEL
-935 DEFFDQQI
+935 
-943 VKLTQN
+943 LT
-949 PKSGFKYL
+949 
-957 NFREDKWIYVCVP
+957 I
-970 KDLNLDA
+970 
-977 FLIDFH
+977 
-983 PDFTIASMEDTD
+983 
-995 EAESI
+995 
-1000 SYERAKELFEQ
+1000 
-1011 NGKSLEKSPHT
+1011 SLE
-1022 PKKSKILQNYLR
+1022 Q
-1034 VLKKKIMSETR
+1034 
-1045 SLMNEEQILT
+1045 
-1055 VTLDECLELL
+1055 CLELL
-1065 KKPKKSAW
+1065 AQPKKF
-1073 GRQKKEPR
+1073 GRRATKPPLKE
-1081 KTSLGI
+1081 LGLDPVSEKPI
-1087 DKNTGLEVWLYPD
+1087 LLKEGQW
-1100 GVHGPYV
+1100 GPYV
-1107 SDGDTNAS
+1107 TDGKTNAS
-1115 LQLGDTVD
+1115 LQLGDSVEEITD
-1123 NMTLERAVELLAERR
+1123 ERAVELLAERR
-1138 LKQKERS
+1138 AKV

>member
-48 VPEDKKECFGK
+48 VPEEKKECFGK

-87 ALKKADELFL
+87 ALKKVDELFL

-112 IEVLKPSVPVKRM
+112 LEVLKPSVPVKRM

-196 RERMKFITAD
+196 RERMKFKTAD
-206 YWGLRIDATTDDKES
+206 YWGLRIDATTEEDEA

-250 VSVLDENSANT
+250 VTVLDENSANI
-261 LSSLLKQED
+261 LSSLLKKED
-270 LKVVSV
+270 LKVISV

-332 SDTAVLA
+332 SDTALLA

-347 YGGNYLPDEPRLY
+347 YGKNYLPDEARLY

-379 NFRSPEDL
+379 NFKLPQDL

-421 KLEGSVIEEKNNKE
+421 KLEGSVTEEKSNKE

-442 SGTVINHQGFRQVYI
+442 SGTVINHQGFRQVYV
-457 EDVDE
+457 EDVDDN
-462 SETDEENSSGE
+462 ETDEENSSGE
-473 NQVLPEVKVGQ
+473 DQVLPEVKVGQ
-484 TVSVVD
+484 TVIVVD

-522 TYAAILGRIIER
+522 TYAAILGRIIQR
-534 EYAWKKGTALIPTVK
+534 GYAWKKGTALIPTVK

-609 VEREGEIDARAVCGV
+609 VEREDEIDPRAVCGV
-624 PLGKTPD
+624 PLGKTSD
-631 GEYVYARYAR
+631 GEAVYARFAR
-641 SPYVECREDTAGV
+641 SPYVEYREDTAGV
-654 PEDLPLDELTVDKA
+654 PEDLPLDQLTVEKA

-691 AMQGKFGPYVS
+691 AKQGRFGAYVS
-702 LGRFPKWPKASS
+702 LGRFPQFPKASS

-724 HLKVMKI
+724 HLKLTKT
-731 AIAYLKLS
+731 AIAYLKLAI
-739 NSVENDDA
+739 SVESDDA

-753 SPKRGIGKSSLEKAK
+753 SPKRGIGKSSLEKVKA
-768 TFAEN
+768 FAES
-773 NGLSLFVALEQKEKL
+773 NGSSLFGALEQVEKL
-788 EIKGTALKSIK
+788 EIKGAALKGIK
-799 DFTDF
+799 EFTDF
-804 CRSIP
+804 CRSISDF
-809 TLDSPT
+809 DSPT

-826 SGYRKE
+826 SGYKKE
-832 ISGSKNSESQMKVL
+832 ILNSKSSESQMKTF

-854 EFETTEQVI
+854 EFETTEEVI
-863 TEVERFEELKQ
+863 AEVEQFEEFKQ
-874 QIKPKTSSLFKSM
+874 QPKPKTASLFATM
-887 TIERITLDEALQL
+887 TLERVTFEDALQL
-900 LAIPITVGGTEE
+900 LSLPRIVGVDPVDGEEITVQ
-912 WGEITAHNGPFGPYI
+912 NGPYGPY
-927 KTSKTLSN
+927 
-935 DEFFDQQI
+935 
-943 VKLTQN
+943 
-949 PKSGFKYL
+949 
-957 NFREDKWIYVCVP
+957 
-970 KDLNLDA
+970 
-977 FLIDFH
+977 
-983 PDFTIASMEDTD
+983 
-995 EAESI
+995 
-1000 SYERAKELFEQ
+1000 
-1011 NGKSLEKSPHT
+1011 
-1022 PKKSKILQNYLR
+1022 
-1034 VLKKKIMSETR
+1034 LKKGSETR
-1045 SLMNEEQILT
+1045 NIATEEELLTISLEQ
-1055 VTLDECLELL
+1055 CLESLAQ
-1065 KKPKKSAW
+1065 PKKF
-1073 GRQKKEPR
+1073 GRRAAKPPLKE
-1081 KTSLGI
+1081 LGI
-1087 DKNTGLEVWLYPD
+1087 DPETEKPILLKEGQW
-1100 GVHGPYV
+1100 GPYV
-1107 SDGDTNAS
+1107 TDGKTNAS
-1115 LQLGDTVD
+1115 LQLGDSVEELTD
-1123 NMTLERAVELLAERR
+1123 ERAVELLAERR
-1138 LKQKERS
+1138 AKV